1 MKNKMEDDSIE
12 IVRENRLGS
21 TENLKKLKEKSDLI
35 KDIIM
40 VVLPV
45 AFILIILII
54 ILVRF
59 LLK

>member
-1 MKNKMEDDSIE
+1 MEDDSIE